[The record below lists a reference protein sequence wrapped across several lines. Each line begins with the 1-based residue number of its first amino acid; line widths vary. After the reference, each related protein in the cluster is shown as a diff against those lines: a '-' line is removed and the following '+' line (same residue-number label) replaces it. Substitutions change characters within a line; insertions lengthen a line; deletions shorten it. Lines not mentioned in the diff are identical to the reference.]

1 MNWVV
6 QVSSLI
12 LPLIESNRSTTAF
25 SFLIFLCWILILSI
39 GGVFPDFSSLTVT
52 FGLLFVTIITTVA
65 FSSLGVITT
74 VKNQLCGLGVR
85 NNEWV
90 KNDYTK
96 LRKSTAYQ
104 RLLDRQAANFFFGLS
119 LLILALLIT
128 FMGSE
133 LMISIFSEE
142 YSISDEFKFIFP
154 IIGSLTGI
162 LGVII
167 SLNSIKGSKRKENER
182 LCYDL
187 IVISRLRD
195 IPRDPDSVK
204 TLIEQSLKSYTPL
217 LTTNEFHSLHAEL
230 ESTIY
235 GFAQKEIID
244 YYKKLKETQEKYRH
258 YLNSHENLNGWGIS
272 DLFLSISLLTQT
284 ERLGTAFFYEM
295 DNINYKH
302 PKYNNQIS
310 LSTLLFGK
318 NTTIDQTVMSI
329 EESVRNLRVIDRL
342 FFRYV
347 WFFGNILAGQGFE
360 FSSVKSIYKLG
371 NPTITE
377 NKPDTRKNVEYGI
390 ILTNFIFNL
399 ILYSDFNDIPQSI
412 SFFVYDTPFNFEQY
426 DIKIEKKDIKPLKD
440 HLTKNLLDEARST
453 IKIPFSQDLPKL
465 IENDWKFIIDRIRME
480 DNISKDFRLPFHELK
495 DTLFYKSIGDFLI
508 LLCSLRA
515 DYIHQFAFKV
525 KEAISLLNQQLPKT
539 PWRNTM
545 KWLEY
550 NHTFI
555 KTQGR
560 KDRFFTIIKNKIRKP
575 QPQKKI
581 KSRKFHLLED

>member
-1 MNWVV
+1 M
-6 QVSSLI
+6 SSLI

-65 FSSLGVITT
+65 FSSLGAITT

-119 LLILALLIT
+119 LIILALLIT

-142 YSISDEFKFIFP
+142 YTISEEFKFIFP
-154 IIGSLTGI
+154 IIGSLTGT

-217 LTTNEFHSLHAEL
+217 LATNEFHSLHAEL

-244 YYKKLKETQEKYRH
+244 YYKKLKETQEKYRY

-272 DLFLSISLLTQT
+272 DLFLSINLLIQT
-284 ERLGTAFFYEM
+284 ERLGTTFFYEM

-318 NTTIDQTVMSI
+318 NTMIDKTVMEI

-342 FFRYV
+342 LFRYV
-347 WFFGNILAGQGFE
+347 WFFGNILASQGFE

-371 NPTITE
+371 DPYETE
-377 NKPDTRKNVEYGI
+377 NKPNTRKNVKYGI
-390 ILTNFIFNL
+390 ILTNFVINL
-399 ILYSDFNDIPQSI
+399 LLGSDFTESNLPHF
-412 SFFVYDTPFNFEQY
+412 SFCVYDTSFNFEQY
-426 DIKIEKKDIKPLKD
+426 EMKIEIKDLEPLES
-440 HLTKNLLDEARST
+440 HLTKNLRKEARNLANNS
-453 IKIPFSQDLPKL
+453 FAQDLDNL
-465 IENDWKFIIDRIRME
+465 IQSDWKYILDKIRME
-480 DNISKDFRLPFHELK
+480 DKWAKDFRLPFQKLK
-495 DTLFYKSIGDFLI
+495 ETLYNESIREFLD

-515 DYIHQFAFKV
+515 DYIHQFAFKI
-525 KEAISLLNQQLPKT
+525 KEAIFLLNQQLPKT

-555 KTQGR
+555 KKQSR
-560 KDRFFTIIKNKIRKP
+560 LDRFLTLLVTKVRKP